1 MRINVVKYLLMS
13 ELPER
18 LQEIINDFNYLV
30 GAEKLEYLLELA
42 ENLPPLPEWLQD
54 QRDDLEQVHEC
65 MTPVF
70 IYAEKRDGHL
80 NYHFDIPPEA
90 PTVRGYAAVLQK
102 GLEGATPA
110 QVQGVPNEF
119 YLEMGLQGVMSG
131 QRLNGISAILAHM
144 KQLAQKA

>member
-1 MRINVVKYLLMS
+1 MS

-18 LQEIINDFNYLV
+18 LQEIVEDFNYLV

-42 ENLPPLPEWLQD
+42 ENLPPLPEWLQE
-54 QRDDLEQVHEC
+54 QRDSLDQVHEC

-70 IYAEKRDGHL
+70 IYAENKDGRL
-80 NYHFDIPPEA
+80 TYHFDIPPEA

-102 GLEGATPA
+102 GLEGSTPA

-119 YLEMGLQGVMSG
+119 YLDMGLQGVMSG

>member
-1 MRINVVKYLLMS
+1 MS

-18 LQEIINDFNYLV
+18 LQEIVEDFNYLV

-42 ENLPPLPEWLQD
+42 ENLPPLPEWLQE
-54 QRDDLEQVHEC
+54 QRDSLDQVHEC

-70 IYAEKRDGHL
+70 IYAENKDGRL
-80 NYHFDIPPEA
+80 TYHFDIPPEA

-102 GLEGATPA
+102 GLEGSTPA

-119 YLEMGLQGVMSG
+119 YLDMGLQGVMSG

-144 KQLAQKA
+144 KQLAQKAESESQ

>member
-1 MRINVVKYLLMS
+1 MS
-13 ELPER
+13 ELPQP
-18 LQEIINDFNYLV
+18 LQEIIEDFNYLE

-42 ENLPPLPEWLQD
+42 ENLPSLPQWLQE
-54 QRDDLEQVHEC
+54 QRDTLDQVHEC

-70 IYAEKRDGHL
+70 VYAEKKDGRL
-80 NYHFDIPPEA
+80 TYHFDIPPEA

-110 QVQGVPNEF
+110 EVQGVPNEF

-131 QRLNGISAILAHM
+131 QRLNGISAILTHM